1 MRMAGLSGDVRN
13 SERHWRRMR
22 TSIQMSWRLLL
33 PVCAMLASVPDGHA
47 FTCFASADSVRRE
60 NPMAWPS
67 WTLRA
72 PGREGTKCWYP
83 STRAMA
89 RDRRNLFVAETDGV
103 GSNEESNRQVE
114 EQVNS
119 RPPDPAAQDAL
130 FLEFLRWKELQKSVK

>member
-1 MRMAGLSGDVRN
+1 MKMAGLSGDVRN
-13 SERHWRRMR
+13 PEWHWRWMS

-33 PVCAMLASVPDGHA
+33 PVCVMLTSVPDGNA
-47 FTCFASADSVRRE
+47 FTCFASADSVRQE

-89 RDRRNLFVAETDGV
+89 RDHRKLFVAETDGV
-103 GSNEESNRQVE
+103 DSNEQSNRQVE
-114 EQVNS
+114 EHVNS
-119 RPPDPAAQDAL
+119 RPLDPAEQDAL